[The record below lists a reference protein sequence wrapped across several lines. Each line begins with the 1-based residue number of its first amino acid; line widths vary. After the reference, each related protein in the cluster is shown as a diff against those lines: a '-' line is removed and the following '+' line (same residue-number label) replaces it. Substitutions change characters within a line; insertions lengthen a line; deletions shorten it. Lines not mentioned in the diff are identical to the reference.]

1 MKYSQM
7 IAELNLPQINT
18 ELLSAVDV
26 LQVLCYE
33 VFVYF
38 LCQGPFLLGGDQG
51 HCVDYRDCVFQNE
64 GGGTVGEVYFLEDF
78 LVDGFQEDLAKL
90 QEKFDMFSLVPAPV
104 QEGKKQFSLIMI

>member
-1 MKYSQM
+1 M

-38 LCQGPFLLGGDQG
+38 LC
-51 HCVDYRDCVFQNE
+51 
-64 GGGTVGEVYFLEDF
+64 
-78 LVDGFQEDLAKL
+78 
-90 QEKFDMFSLVPAPV
+90 
-104 QEGKKQFSLIMI
+104 